1 MRTERP
7 PSRSALG
14 NSTCYTTYSK
24 STKNFHSIFNRND
37 KYVSESINL
46 LKDAGIEF
54 KNLTEF
60 GIDPIAFGDLLTSS
74 GLVLNDEIKWITFH
88 GSFDFAYLLKNLLC
102 TDLPNTMDQFM
113 DLIRQYFPNIYDLK
127 IIVAE
132 MNDLKNGSLS
142 KLAMDLDIRRTGSQ
156 HQAGSDAH

>member
-1 MRTERP
+1 
-7 PSRSALG
+7 
-14 NSTCYTTYSK
+14 
-24 STKNFHSIFNRND
+24 
-37 KYVSESINL
+37 

-60 GIDPIAFGDLLTSS
+60 GIDPIAFADLLTSS